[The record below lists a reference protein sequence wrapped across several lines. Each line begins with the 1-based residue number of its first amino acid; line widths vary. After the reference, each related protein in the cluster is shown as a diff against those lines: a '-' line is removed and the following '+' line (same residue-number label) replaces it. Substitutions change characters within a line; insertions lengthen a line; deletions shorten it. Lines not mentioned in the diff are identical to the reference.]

1 MTMDMKRKSTIRDI
15 ADRANVSISTVSR
28 VLNDPDSVK
37 VSKREAVLS
46 AIHELNYQPNIL
58 AQRLAGGQSL
68 TIGVLTQFINSPH
81 FGTMTR
87 GIFQGLS
94 GSSYSVI
101 FADGSFEPTIEH
113 DMVQNL
119 ISRRIDGLIILEG
132 RLPEEELRQLN
143 EHIPLVVVGRCVSGI
158 MDRCLWMDQFRASYE
173 ATRYLISLG
182 HQNIAHIIGVR
193 EQQDAVDRLEGY
205 MQALRDSGIE
215 PDPDLLVQGDF
226 QEQSGVVAVEM
237 LLTRR
242 RTFSAIFAANDQMA
256 IGARL
261 ALYRRGIRVPDDVS
275 LIGFDDQAQSA
286 YITPP
291 LTTVRQPA
299 FQMGEVSA
307 HAMLRMLAGEAPDLP
322 EFSGEL
328 IVREST
334 GHRR

>member
-1 MTMDMKRKSTIRDI
+1 MDIKRKSTIRDI
-15 ADRANVSISTVSR
+15 ADRASVSISTVSR

-37 VSKREAVLS
+37 ASKREAVLS
-46 AIHELNYQPNIL
+46 AIQELNYQPNIL

-87 GIFQGLS
+87 GIFQGLNGS
-94 GSSYSVI
+94 GYSVI

-132 RLPEEELRQLN
+132 RLPEAELRQLN
-143 EHIPLVVVGRCVSGI
+143 EYIPLVVVGRRVEGLL
-158 MDRCLWMDQFRASYE
+158 DRCLWMDQYRAAYE
-173 ATRYLISLG
+173 ATHFLIETG
-182 HQNIAHIIGVR
+182 HQNIAHIVGI
-193 EQQDAVDRLEGY
+193 QDHQDARDRMEGY
-205 MQALRDSGIE
+205 LQALHDSGIE
-215 PDPDLLVQGDF
+215 SDPELLVQGDF
-226 QEQSGVVAVEM
+226 QEQSGVLAVEM

-275 LIGFDDQAQSA
+275 VIGFDDQPQSA

-307 HAMLRMLAGEAPDLP
+307 QAMLRLLSGDAPRLP
-322 EFSGEL
+322 EFTGEL

-334 GHRR
+334 AHRR

>member
-1 MTMDMKRKSTIRDI
+1 MELKRKSTIRDI
-15 ADRANVSISTVSR
+15 ADRASVSISTVSR

-37 VSKREAVLS
+37 ASKREAVLS
-46 AIHELNYQPNIL
+46 AIQELNYQPNIL

-87 GIFQGLS
+87 GIFQGLNGS
-94 GSSYSVI
+94 GYSVI
-101 FADGSFEPTIEH
+101 FADGSFDPTIEH

-119 ISRRIDGLIILEG
+119 ISRRIDGLIVLEG
-132 RLPEEELRQLN
+132 RLPEAELRQIN
-143 EHIPLVVVGRCVSGI
+143 EYIPLVIVGRRVEGLL
-158 MDRCLWMDQFRASYE
+158 DRCLWMDQVRAAYE
-173 ATRYLISLG
+173 ATRYLIDTG
-182 HQNIAHIIGVR
+182 HQNIAHIVGI
-193 EQQDAVDRLEGY
+193 QDHQDAVDRMEGY
-205 MQALRDSGIE
+205 LQALRDSGIE
-215 PDPDLLVQGDF
+215 PDPELLVQGDF
-226 QEQSGVVAVEM
+226 QEQSGVLAVEM
-237 LLTRR
+237 LLMRR

-261 ALYRRGIRVPDDVS
+261 GLYRRGIRVPDDVS
-275 LIGFDDQAQSA
+275 LIGFDDQPQSA

-307 HAMLRMLAGEAPDLP
+307 HAMLRLLSGDTPGLP
-322 EFSGEL
+322 EFTGEL